1 MPRERGIESRLTET
15 STGDLIRFMKLPA
28 YIITSLNASFPR
40 ISGSRASVLIT
51 FGATRLNSTMSSSP
65 TQYDVVIVGSGQS
78 GTPLAGAFARAG
90 RKVALIDRA
99 YVGGCCVNVGC
110 TPTKT
115 MISSGRVAYLARR
128 GADYGVHTSSL
139 TIDMAKIRQRKR
151 DIVARFSG
159 GSEKRLLGAG
169 VDILKGEAKFVGDKT
184 LTVRMNSGG
193 EERTVAGEVVIL
205 DVGERPARPDLPGL
219 SKVDASLVLD
229 STSIME
235 LGQVPKHLIV
245 LGGGYIGLEF
255 GQLFRRLGAEVT
267 VVQRAARLAP
277 REDEDISQSL
287 LEILREDGIQ
297 VHLSTSAES
306 ISQGGDGTQPLK
318 LRIKPESAAS
328 LDLSGSHILIATGRT
343 PNTDSLN
350 LDAVGV
356 KTDKRGYLVV
366 DDKLLTSAAG
376 VYGLGDAHGGPAFT
390 HISYDD
396 FRILRAN
403 LLPDAVPSTT
413 PKMHT
418 TKDSVSRNLVPYVM
432 YTDPQLAH
440 IGLQEREL
448 KASGRKYK
456 RATMPMSYVARAL
469 ETDETR
475 GLMKA
480 TVDAETGEILGFT
493 CLGIEGGE
501 IMAVVQTAMMGGV
514 KWWDLEAAVWAHPSL
529 AEALNNLWGYLE

>member
-1 MPRERGIESRLTET
+1 
-15 STGDLIRFMKLPA
+15 MKLPA
-28 YIITSLNASFPR
+28 FSITSLNASFPR
-40 ISGSRASVLIT
+40 LSGSRAAPFIA
-51 FGATRLNSTMSSSP
+51 FGATRLNSTMSASP
-65 TQYDVVIVGSGQS
+65 TKYDIVIVGSGQS

-99 YVGGCCVNVGC
+99 HVGGCCVNEGC

-169 VDILKGEAKFVGDKT
+169 VDILKGTAKFVKDKT

-193 EERTVAGEVVIL
+193 EERTVTSELIVL
-205 DVGERPARPDLPGL
+205 DVGERPARPELPGL
-219 SKVDASLVLD
+219 SGIDASHVLD

-235 LGQVPKHLIV
+235 LGEVPKHLIV

-255 GQLFRRLGAEVT
+255 GQLFRRLGADVT

-277 REDEDISQSL
+277 REDEDVSESL

-297 VHLSTSAES
+297 VHLSTSSES
-306 ISQGGDGTQPLK
+306 ISQGSDGLK
-318 LRIKPESAAS
+318 LRVKPGSGAS
-328 LDLSGSHILIATGRT
+328 FNISGSHILLATGRT
-343 PNTDSLN
+343 PNTDTLN

-396 FRILRAN
+396 YRILRAN

-440 IGLQEREL
+440 IGLHERDL
-448 KASGRKYK
+448 VASGRKFK
-456 RATMPMSYVARAL
+456 RAKMPMSYVARAL

-480 TVDAETGEILGFT
+480 TVDAETGELLGFT